1 MNVNDSAPPAHARR
15 AAWALTLAAALALVA
30 CGGGLFIGVGEGDE
44 PPSVSLVAS
53 ASSASAG
60 QNVRLAAAASDD
72 FGIDHVS
79 FYRVDAGGAWV
90 LLGSDGVGPFEWDAV
105 MPATSASGVQF
116 LARAVDGAGQVTD
129 SDVVTVAVLR

>member
-1 MNVNDSAPPAHARR
+1 MNVTTRAPWARASRWAR
-15 AAWALTLAAALALVA
+15 ALPLSAALALAA

-53 ASSASAG
+53 ASSAGAG
-60 QNVRLAAAASDD
+60 QTVRLAAAASDD

-105 MPATSASGVQF
+105 MPATSAASVQF

-129 SDVVTVAVLR
+129 SDVVSVTVLR